1 MMHILLEPVNIPA
14 CASVRGCV
22 CVFNAQCFHSHLP
35 FAKCM
40 TPGLYSRLNQAFL
53 TRWSNHPFLA
63 TFMLVTSS
71 ADACESRVDACARAR
86 GYACARA
93 QHCHLW
99 RPLPT
104 SITYGMLV
112 RRDIQWHLLSHTLII
127 IHMTSSLA
135 LALSK

>member
-22 CVFNAQCFHSHLP
+22 GVFNAQCFHSHLP

-40 TPGLYSRLNQAFL
+40 TPGLYSRLNQVFL
-53 TRWSNHPFLA
+53 TRWSNRPFRA
-63 TFMLVTSS
+63 TYMLVTSS

-86 GYACARA
+86 GYACAHA
-93 QHCHLW
+93 HHCHLW

-104 SITYGMLV
+104 TITCGMLV